1 MFTVLASYDARHQ
14 WTYEAVMGETPHV
27 TLPIVCPLRTDYA
40 IPLLEGG
47 YTEAVSI
54 S

>member
-1 MFTVLASYDARHQ
+1 MFTVLTSYDARHQ
-14 WTYEAVMGETPHV
+14 WTYEAVMGEIPHV
-27 TLPIVCPLRTDYA
+27 TLPLRTDFA